1 MNTEIMRPSVGIGVF
16 IRKDGKILMGKRK
29 GSFGGGTWAL
39 PGGHLEMGETL
50 EDCVVREISEETGLE
65 IQNIKFITAQNN
77 IFDDG
82 KPRHFVTLLFSSDW
96 KSGEPKNLEP
106 DKCERWEWFTWG
118 DFPEPLFIPT
128 RDFIKTRINPLE
140 I

>member
-1 MNTEIMRPSVGIGVF
+1 
-16 IRKDGKILMGKRK
+16 MGKRK
-29 GSFGGGTWAL
+29 GTLGGGTWAL
-39 PGGHLEMGETL
+39 PGGHLEMGETF
-50 EDCVVREISEETGLE
+50 EECVTREIFEETGLE
-65 IQNIKFITAQNN
+65 VQNIKFITAQNN

-82 KPRHFVTLLFSSDW
+82 ISRHFVTLLFSADW

-128 RDFIKTRINPLE
+128 KNFIETGINPLE

>member
-1 MNTEIMRPSVGIGVF
+1 MTSSMERPTVGTGVF
-16 IRKDGKILMGKRK
+16 IRKNGKILLGKRK
-29 GSFGGGTWAL
+29 GSLGGGTWAL

-50 EDCVVREISEETGLE
+50 EESVERETSEETGLE

-77 IFDDG
+77 IFNDG
-82 KPRHFVTLLFSSDW
+82 EPRHFVTLLFAADW
-96 KSGEPKNLEP
+96 KSGEPRIMEP
-106 DKCERWEWFTWG
+106 GKCEKWDWFSWG

-128 RDFIKTRINPLE
+128 GDFIKTGINPLE